1 MKRKAL
7 ALLVIG
13 AIGTSMTAC
22 GSSESSSASSQEK
35 TPSSSSETEQTDEAL
50 EVAFVCPITAGD
62 TNWNNALA
70 GMEAACKEV
79 GYTVNMVGPA
89 SLDLEQWVKDM
100 DSAIASG
107 YDLIVTT
114 AVVDV
119 ITAGIEKAI
128 SSDIPVCLIDTDNED
143 CGRFSYVGLDNYQL
157 GCALAEQTAEL
168 SNGSAK
174 VCMIGMDITGTNY
187 IDRISGFED
196 TIAEKYPDIEVVT
209 VQNAA
214 DAVTAADVT
223 SQVMTGFPEV
233 NCFVGLDG
241 TVPKGIAQT
250 LTEKGAA
257 DQYYSLALSIDQQ
270 VLDYIRNG
278 GIDKGIGLDYYT
290 MGYQAILNA
299 HAYVNGEAFE
309 EITIPDTVPVDAA
322 SADEYAESI
331 GLE

>member
-1 MKRKAL
+1 MKKRAL
-7 ALLVIG
+7 ALLLIG
-13 AIGTSMTAC
+13 ILALSAAAC
-22 GSSESSSASSQEK
+22 GSSGSSPDS
-35 TPSSSSETEQTDEAL
+35 PSSSSGGTPEAESL

-70 GMEAACKEV
+70 GMQAACEEI

-119 ITAGIEKAI
+119 IVSGIEKAV
-128 SSDIPVCLIDTDNED
+128 SSGIPVCLIDTDNED
-143 CGRFSYVGLDNYQL
+143 CGRFSYVGLDNYEL

-168 SNGSAK
+168 SGGSAS
-174 VCMIGMDITGTNY
+174 VCLMGMDITGTNY
-187 IDRISGFED
+187 IDRINGFED
-196 TIAEKYPDIEVVT
+196 TIAEKYPDIKVVT

-223 SQVMTGFPEV
+223 GQVMTGFPEV
-233 NCFVGLDG
+233 NCFVGMDG
-241 TVPKGIAQT
+241 TVPKGIAQA
-250 LTEKGAA
+250 LTEKGVT
-257 DQYYSLALSIDQQ
+257 DEYYSLALSIDQQ
-270 VLDYIRNG
+270 VLDYIRDG
-278 GIDKGIGLDYYT
+278 GIDKGIGLDYFT
-290 MGYQAILNA
+290 MGYQAVMNA
-299 HAYVNGEAFE
+299 YAYVRGDSFE
-309 EITIPDTVPVDAA
+309 EVTIPDTVPVDAA